1 VLEHVLQEMMYVE
14 YECMRKAEFRKSGTG
29 EVSSISNDVLRDARA
44 WFICLT
50 FYHRQIFRSSPL
62 LQRVRIKLTGTSG

>member
-14 YECMRKAEFRKSGTG
+14 YEWTRKAEFRKSGTG
-29 EVSSISNDVLRDARA
+29 EVSSTSNDVLRDARA
-44 WFICLT
+44 WFMYLR

-62 LQRVRIKLTGTSG
+62 LQRVRIKLKGTS